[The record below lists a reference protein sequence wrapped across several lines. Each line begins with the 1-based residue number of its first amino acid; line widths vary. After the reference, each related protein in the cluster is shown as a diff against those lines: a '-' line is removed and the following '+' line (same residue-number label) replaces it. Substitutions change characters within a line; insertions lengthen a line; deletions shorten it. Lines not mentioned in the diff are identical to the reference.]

1 MQKYHLIL
9 TILLVITALLLSGC
23 GGEHIEDLDESNHE
37 LNTLSTADFTGGSYS
52 STSSGVSIST
62 SGSYQ
67 TIAEDT
73 QDIDY
78 DYVNRSGGKTSGL
91 FSVIG
96 ARLNAGETMRF
107 DINVV
112 PESGN
117 IGLAVISPGAEM
129 LYQFNTPGSDSYSF
143 TAEENGV
150 YLVRAAT
157 ESFSGEITAERTWE

>member
-1 MQKYHLIL
+1 MQKSHLFL
-9 TILLVITALLLSGC
+9 AMLLVITILLLSGC
-23 GGEHIEDLDESNHE
+23 GEHIEDLDESSHE
-37 LNTLSTADFTGGSYS
+37 LNTLTTADFTAGSYS

-62 SGSYQ
+62 SSSYQ

-73 QDIDY
+73 EDIDH
-78 DYVNRSGGKTSGL
+78 DYVKRSGGKTSGV

-96 ARLNAGETMRF
+96 ARLNTGETMRF
-107 DINVV
+107 DINVE

-117 IGLAVISPGAEM
+117 IGLAVIAPSEEL

>member
-1 MQKYHLIL
+1 MQKSYLVL
-9 TILLVITALLLSGC
+9 AILLVITVLFFTSGC
-23 GGEHIEDLDESNHE
+23 TEHIEDLDESSHE
-37 LNTLSTADFTGGSYS
+37 LNTLTTADFTAGSYS
-52 STSSGVSIST
+52 STSSGVSTNT
-62 SGSYQ
+62 SSSYQ

-73 QDIDY
+73 KDIDH
-78 DYVNRSGGKTSGL
+78 DYVKRSGGKTSGL

-117 IGLAVISPGAEM
+117 IGLAVIAPDAEL
-129 LYQFNTPGSDSYSF
+129 LYQFNTPGSDTYSF

-150 YLVRAAT
+150 YLIRAAT
-157 ESFSGEITAERTWE
+157 ESFSGEITAERVWE